1 MNTRSIARSLFVTAW
16 IALAAPGWAADA
28 PSEHEPAAG
37 HGGQSNIFA
46 GDLGNVIWTT
56 LVFGIVVVILG
67 RKAWPPLIQALNE
80 RENFIR
86 QSQEQ
91 AKKLKEDADKL
102 LADYKAQL
110 DRARLEASAI
120 VDEGRR
126 DAEVVRKQIQEQAR
140 KESDEMVARAKR
152 EIKLATDA
160 AITEL
165 YDRASNVAIDLAG
178 GLIRKSLNTDEHR
191 RLAKEALEQI
201 RSGPSTRLN

>member
-1 MNTRSIARSLFVTAW
+1 MNTRIASSLVATFV
-16 IALAAPGWAADA
+16 LAFATVAWAAGD
-28 PSEHEPAAG
+28 PAG
-37 HGGQSNIFA
+37 HGAGDAGGKSNIFA

-56 LVFGIVVVILG
+56 VVFGIVVVILG

-91 AKKLKEDADKL
+91 AKKLKEEADKL

-165 YDRASNVAIDLAG
+165 YDRASTVAIDLAG